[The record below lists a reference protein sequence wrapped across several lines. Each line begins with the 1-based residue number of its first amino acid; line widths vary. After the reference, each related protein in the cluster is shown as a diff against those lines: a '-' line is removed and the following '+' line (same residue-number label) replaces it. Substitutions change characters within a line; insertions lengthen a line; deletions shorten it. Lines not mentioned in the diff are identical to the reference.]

1 MNKLTSEEMNLAYK
15 AIVETL
21 VNKEIIM
28 DKLVPVINTAIAVSR
43 L

>member
-1 MNKLTSEEMNLAYK
+1 MNLAYK

>member
-15 AIVETL
+15 AIVETFG
-21 VNKEIIM
+21 NKEIIM